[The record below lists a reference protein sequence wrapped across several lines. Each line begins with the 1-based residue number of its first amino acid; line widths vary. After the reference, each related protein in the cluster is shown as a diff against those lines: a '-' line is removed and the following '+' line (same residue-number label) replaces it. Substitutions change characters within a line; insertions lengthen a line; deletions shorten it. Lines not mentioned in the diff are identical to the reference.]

1 MGAAMT
7 RDGTEPARV
16 LKLACTVAADQA
28 AAAEA
33 RLETALG
40 DRAAALSRFE
50 VVDEGPWTV
59 EALLYDVDDA
69 DEVLREIR
77 AGLDDPDLAKKLN
90 AEWLGDE
97 DWVAMSLA
105 GLVPVR
111 AGRFTIFGSH
121 DRAKVPPSRW
131 RLEIDAG
138 QAFGTGHH
146 ETTVGCLLAIEALAK
161 QGLLPAEAIDL
172 GTGTGV
178 LAAAMV
184 RLGVARVVASDI
196 DPIAVDVAQAN
207 LRAFGVG
214 GRVET
219 VAAAGFAHKLL
230 RDAQPGLIV
239 ANILARPLAALAP
252 DVRRS
257 IAPDGR
263 IVLSGL
269 RLADE
274 WRIRSVYGAHRFAM
288 VRAYRIG
295 AWATLVMRAR

>member
-1 MGAAMT
+1 MIT
-7 RDGTEPARV
+7 SVNEPARV
-16 LKLACTVAADQA
+16 LKLFCTVPAER
-28 AAAEA
+28 AAEA
-33 RLETALG
+33 ETALELALD
-40 DRAAALSRFE
+40 DRAAALTRFE
-50 VVDEGPWTV
+50 VEDEGPWTV
-59 EALLYDVDDA
+59 EALLYDVSDA
-69 DEVLREIR
+69 DQVLQEVRS
-77 AGLDDPDLAKKLN
+77 ALDDPDLARRLE

-97 DWVAMSLA
+97 DWVAKSLA
-105 GLVPVR
+105 GLAPVS

-121 DRAKVPPSRW
+121 DRDKVPPSRW

-146 ETTVGCLLAIEALAK
+146 ETTVGCVLAIEALAK
-161 QGLLPAEAIDL
+161 QGLLPSEAIDL

-184 RLGVARVVASDI
+184 RLGVRHVVASDI
-196 DPIAVDVAQAN
+196 DPVAVDVAQAN

-214 GRVET
+214 GKVET
-219 VAAAGFAHKLL
+219 VVAAGFGHPAL
-230 RDAQPGLIV
+230 RDAHPGLIV

-257 IAPDGR
+257 IAPGGR
-263 IVLSGL
+263 IILSGL

-274 WRIRSVYGAHRFAM
+274 WKIRSVYGAHGFAM

-295 AWATLVMRAR
+295 AWATLVMAAR